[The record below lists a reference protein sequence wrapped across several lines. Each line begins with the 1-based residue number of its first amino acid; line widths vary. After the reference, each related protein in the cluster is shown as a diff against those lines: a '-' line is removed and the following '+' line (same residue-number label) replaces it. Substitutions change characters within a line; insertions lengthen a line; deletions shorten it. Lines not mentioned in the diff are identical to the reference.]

1 LSILFP
7 NGTSRSLALQ
17 SVSTGVYKASYKVPS
32 TNSLGTYALIATAQQ
47 NSVSASAL
55 GSFEVKPTW
64 LQANGRTIATGT
76 AVIGTVG
83 ALGVVAFAWRKGYLT
98 KRRDSFPFE
107 YGE

>member
-1 LSILFP
+1 M
-7 NGTSRSLALQ
+7 
-17 SVSTGVYKASYKVPS
+17 
-32 TNSLGTYALIATAQQ
+32 
-47 NSVSASAL
+47 
-55 GSFEVKPTW
+55 KPTW